1 MFTLVFEADET
12 NMSLINESM
21 LTYYLSKTFRIAK
34 EKFRVLTTENYVAEH
49 VQLPGSLAE

>member
-12 NMSLINESM
+12 NMSLVNESM

-34 EKFRVLTTENYVAEH
+34 EKFRVLTTENYVADH
-49 VQLPGSLAE
+49 VTSSGSLAD